1 MASEKQRRNGFDPG
15 SVLTGYGPG
24 QLRSRFAPGDSV
36 YEQGDPGDAVYF
48 IENGWIKM
56 ANVSGDGRE
65 AVVAL
70 RGPGEFVGARCLL
83 DLPRSTTGTAL
94 TDCTAVRVTKPALI
108 ILLRSVPD
116 FAEMFAT
123 YLVRQSLHDQENIV
137 DHLTHSAEQRLAR
150 TLLRLA
156 NGNNGDSAIP
166 TKISQALF
174 AKMVGTTR
182 SRVSFFMNRFKR
194 QGFIEYGRDG
204 RVRVHHSLRN
214 AVGQDWLSPHSPG
227 LA

>member
-1 MASEKQRRNGFDPG
+1 MAKEKRRRKAFNPG
-15 SVLTGYGPG
+15 SVLTGHGPG
-24 QLRSRFAPGDSV
+24 QVRWRFAPGDAV
-36 YEQGDPGDAVYF
+36 YVQGDPGDSVIF
-48 IENGWIKM
+48 VESGWIKM
-56 ANVSGDGRE
+56 AIRAGSGKE
-65 AVVAL
+65 VVIAL

-83 DLPRSTTGTAL
+83 SLPRASTAMAL
-94 TDCTAVRVTKPALI
+94 TDCSVVRVTTPALI
-108 ILLRSVPD
+108 SLLRGVPD

-123 YLVRQSLHDQENIV
+123 YLVRQGMHDQENVV

-156 NGNNGDSAIP
+156 NGGSGDSSIP
-166 TKISQALF
+166 AKISQSLF

-194 QGFIEYGRDG
+194 QGLIEYGRDG

-214 AVGQDWLSPHSPG
+214 AMAKDWLNP
-227 LA
+227 

>member
-1 MASEKQRRNGFDPG
+1 MAKDKRRSKGSTSVFDPG
-15 SVLTGYGPG
+15 SVLTGQGPG
-24 QLRSRFAPGDSV
+24 QSRRLFAPDRR
-36 YEQGDPGDAVYF
+36 DLRPRRPGDAALFV
-48 IENGWIKM
+48 ESGWIKM
-56 ANVSGDGRE
+56 ATVAGSGRE
-65 AVVAL
+65 AVIAL

-83 DLPRSTTGTAL
+83 DLPRASTATAL
-94 TDCTAVRVTKPALI
+94 TDCSVVRVTTPALI
-108 ILLRSVPD
+108 SLLRGVPD

-123 YLVRQSLHDQENIV
+123 YLVRQGMHDQENVV

-156 NGNNGDSAIP
+156 NGGNGDSSIP
-166 TKISQALF
+166 TRISQALF

-204 RVRVHHSLRN
+204 RVRVHNSLRN
-214 AVGQDWLSPHSPG
+214 AMAKDWLNP
-227 LA
+227 

>member
-1 MASEKQRRNGFDPG
+1 MAGEKLRRNGFDPG
-15 SVLTGYGPG
+15 SVLSGYGPG
-24 QLRSRFAPGDSV
+24 QMRSRFTQGDSI

-48 IENGWIKM
+48 VEGGWIKM
-56 ANVSGDGRE
+56 ASVSGDGRE

-83 DLPRSTTGTAL
+83 DLPRATTATAL
-94 TDCTAVRVTKPALI
+94 TDCSLVRVTKPALI
-108 ILLRSVPD
+108 TLLRSVPD

-123 YLVRQSLHDQENIV
+123 YLVRQGMQDQENIV

-156 NGNNGDSAIP
+156 NGSNGDSSIP

-204 RVRVHHSLRN
+204 RVRVNHSLRN
-214 AVGQDWLSPHSPG
+214 AMGRDWLNPSR
-227 LA
+227 LT

>member
-1 MASEKQRRNGFDPG
+1 MATDKQERRGFDPR
-15 SVLTGYGPG
+15 SVLTGHGPG
-24 QLRSRFAPGDSV
+24 QMRCWFRLGDSV
-36 YEQGDPGDAVYF
+36 YEQGDPGDAIFFV
-48 IENGWIKM
+48 ENGWIKM
-56 ANVSGDGRE
+56 TSVSGDGRE
-65 AVVAL
+65 AVLAL
-70 RGPGEFVGARCLL
+70 RGPGEFLGSRCLL
-83 DLPRSTTGTAL
+83 DLSRASTATAL
-94 TDCTAVRVTKPALI
+94 TDCSVVRVTKPMLTS
-108 ILLRSVPD
+108 LLRNVPD

-123 YLVRQSLHDQENIV
+123 YLVRQSMHDQENVV

-156 NGNNGDSAIP
+156 NGSNGDSAIP

-204 RVRVHHSLRN
+204 RVRVHNSLRN
-214 AVGQDWLSPHSPG
+214 AVGQDGLNPSG

>member
-1 MASEKQRRNGFDPG
+1 MAQDQRREKRRKKRFDPG
-15 SVLTGYGPG
+15 SILTGHGPG
-24 QLRSRFAPGDSV
+24 QVRGRFAPGDAV
-36 YEQGDPGDAVYF
+36 YEQGDPGDSVIF
-48 IENGWIKM
+48 VESGWIKM
-56 ANVSGDGRE
+56 AIVAGTGKE
-65 AVVAL
+65 AVIAL

-83 DLPRSTTGTAL
+83 DLPRASTATAL
-94 TDCTAVRVTKPALI
+94 TDCSVVRLATPALI
-108 ILLRSVPD
+108 SLLRGVPD

-123 YLVRQSLHDQENIV
+123 YLVRQGMHDQENVV

-156 NGNNGDSAIP
+156 NGGNGDSSIP
-166 TKISQALF
+166 TRISQALF

-204 RVRVHHSLRN
+204 RVRVYNTLRS
-214 AVGQDWLSPHSPG
+214 AMAKDWLNP
-227 LA
+227 